1 MQLFLLACAGG
12 AMGAGLRH
20 LANLTAVR
28 TMGLEVAWATLTVNI
43 VGSLVMGGLF
53 AFLYFRWPDA
63 AAVRIFF
70 ATGVLGG
77 FTTFSAFSLDALIY
91 LERGA
96 LGMAMAYIIGSVV
109 LSIGACLAGYLCVRT
124 ILS

>member
-12 AMGAGLRH
+12 AVGAGLRH
-20 LANLTAVR
+20 LVNLAAVR
-28 TMGLEVAWATLTVNI
+28 NLGLEVAWATLTVNI
-43 VGSLVMGGLF
+43 VGSLIMGGLF
-53 AFLYFRWPDA
+53 ALLYFRWPDA
-63 AAVRIFF
+63 TAVRIFF

-77 FTTFSAFSLDALIY
+77 FTTFSAFSLDALVY

-109 LSIGACLAGYLCVRT
+109 LSIGACLAGYLCMRT
-124 ILS
+124 ILT